1 MFTDDIVL
9 EGERVRLVPMTYEHS
24 EELFKASNH
33 SELWTYSPGN
43 INKLEDMLNTI
54 NDLLELKKLGLWYP
68 FVILDKNTNKIVGST
83 SYLEISPKHRKLE
96 IGGTWLDPK
105 VWRTRVNTECKY
117 LLLRYGFEVLELVRI
132 QLRTDSRNE
141 RSNRAIQRIGAKFD
155 GTLRQELINHDG
167 YIRDSNIYSIL
178 DKEWEDVK
186 RNLLS
191 FLVDDI

>member
-9 EGERVRLVPMTYEHS
+9 DGKRVRLVPMSNEHS

-33 SELWTYSPGN
+33 SEIWTYSPGN
-43 INKLEDMLNTI
+43 INKPEDMLNTI
-54 NDLLELKKLGLWYP
+54 NDLLELKKQGLWYP

-83 SYLEISPKHRKLE
+83 SYLEISPQHRKLE

-141 RSNRAIQRIGAKFD
+141 RSNRAIQRIGAKFE

-178 DKEWEDVK
+178 DKEWEAVK
-186 RNLLS
+186 RNLVS
-191 FLVDDI
+191 FLSR

>member
-9 EGERVRLVPMTYEHS
+9 DGERVRLVPMSYEHS

-33 SELWTYSPGN
+33 SEIWTYSPGN
-43 INKLEDMLNTI
+43 IKKPEDMLNTI
-54 NDLLELKKLGLWYP
+54 NDLLELKKQGLWYP

-83 SYLEISPKHRKLE
+83 SYLEISPQHRKLE

-117 LLLRYGFEVLELVRI
+117 LLLRYGFEALELVRI

-141 RSNRAIQRIGAKFD
+141 RSNRAIQRIGAKFE

-178 DKEWEDVK
+178 DKEWEAVK

-191 FLVDDI
+191 FLSR

>member
-9 EGERVRLVPMTYEHS
+9 DGKKVRLVPMTYEHS

-33 SELWTYSPGN
+33 SEIWRYSQGN
-43 INKLEDMLNTI
+43 INKPEDMLNTI
-54 NDLLELKKLGLWYP
+54 HDLLELKKQGLWYP

-83 SYLEISPKHRKLE
+83 SYLEISPQHRKLE

-117 LLLRYGFEVLELVRI
+117 LLLRYGFERLELVRI

-141 RSNRAIQRIGAKFD
+141 RSNQAIQRIGAKFE

-167 YIRDSNIYSIL
+167 YIRDSNLYSIL
-178 DKEWEDVK
+178 DRDWEAVK
-186 RNLLS
+186 RNFLS
-191 FLVDDI
+191 FLSR